1 MQIFNINKKK
11 EHLPVMVF
19 KNKSKA
25 GKDYYTMGLSHKV
38 GEKYENGY
46 IPCVF
51 NKDAQIENKDRIIL
65 REASLEFYK
74 NETETKYYIRVYKYD
89 KLEEKNESNDSLPF

>member
-19 KNKSKA
+19 KNKSKT

-65 REASLEFYK
+65 REASLELYK

-89 KLEEKNESNDSLPF
+89 KLEEKESEDSLPF

>member
-1 MQIFNINKKK
+1 MQIFNNKKKK

-19 KNKSKA
+19 KNKSKKT
-25 GKDYYTMGLSHKV
+25 GKDYYTMGISHKV

-51 NKDAQIENKDRIIL
+51 NKDAKIENKDKIIIKQ
-65 REASLEFYK
+65 ASLEFYK

-89 KLEEKNESNDSLPF
+89 KLEEKESEDSLPF